1 LTKIIKRRGY
11 KEPFK
16 PKKIRRS
23 IKKAVI
29 DAGYTLEEKD
39 ELIDEI
45 SDIIMEKVKKK
56 SEIDTDTIRDSILNQ
71 LDKFEPDIYKSWIKF
86 DKKYKS

>member
-1 LTKIIKRRGY
+1 MTKIIKRRGY
-11 KEPFK
+11 TEPFEPNK
-16 PKKIRRS
+16 FRRS
-23 IKKAVI
+23 LQKAII

-45 SDIIMEKVKKK
+45 SDIIMNKVKKK
-56 SEIDTDTIRDSILNQ
+56 SEIDTDTIRDSILNK
-71 LDKFEPDIYKSWIKF
+71 LDKHEPDIYKSWIKF